1 MISIRSE
8 DSVLITDEYKVY
20 NMVRKSIDHRVIN
33 HSEHFVDGEIH
44 TNTIEGFWSLLKRA
58 WYGQHHHY
66 QKGFM
71 PLYIAEAAFKYNHRK
86 NSVVV
91 EQFIKECF
99 V

>member
-44 TNTIEGFWSLLKRA
+44 TNTIHTNTIEGF
-58 WYGQHHHY
+58 
-66 QKGFM
+66 
-71 PLYIAEAAFKYNHRK
+71 
-86 NSVVV
+86 
-91 EQFIKECF
+91 
-99 V
+99 